1 MSKEQIKYLKS
12 LKAIR
17 ERSKKVYQ
25 KAESNALNHF
35 QVDLSKLQNAVEV
48 INKLMKRDYES
59 IKDIPPHGRW
69 RHFDVGGKP
78 RVQHLIEKKWK
89 KEQGCETREIT
100 RRLLDLFVVSVLL
113 DAGAGSSWSY
123 KEPSTGEIYNRSEG
137 LAIASLDMF
146 ISGIFS
152 SSTSQPYQV
161 DADKLINIREDDV
174 RLAFQVNENN
184 LLEGLEGRANLLS
197 RLGYALKTHLEFF
210 KSEENSYLRPGNL
223 LDYILSQ
230 STIDQN
236 KKNIVNINT
245 LWSVI
250 IDGLSEVWPP
260 TRTSLNGVSLG
271 DVWSCE
277 LLVETKID
285 TGEEGAIDPTSNL
298 IPFHKL
304 SQWLAYSL
312 IEPLS
317 KISGIIFEGI
327 ENLTG
332 LPEYRNGGLFVD
344 TGVLTLKEKDYD
356 RGIEYFR
363 ENNNNNNNEVVP
375 MFEIDDPVIIE
386 WRSMTL
392 ILLDIVGE
400 RIRDSLGLSPEQLS
414 LAQVL
419 EAGTWKAGREIA
431 ATKRPISKGP
441 PIAIK
446 SDGTVF

>member
-25 KAESNALNHF
+25 KAESNSLNHF
-35 QVDLSKLQNAVEV
+35 QVDLSKLQNSVDV

-113 DAGAGSSWSY
+113 DAGAGSAWSY
-123 KEPSTGEIYNRSEG
+123 KEPGTGEIYNRSEG

-161 DADKLINIREDDV
+161 DADKLINISVNDV

-184 LLEGLEGRANLLS
+184 PLEGLEGRANLLS
-197 RLGYALKTHLEFF
+197 RLGYALKNHLEFF
-210 KSEENSYLRPGNL
+210 KRNL

-230 STIDQN
+230 STIDQD

-260 TRTSLNGVSLG
+260 TRTTLNGVSLG

-277 LLVETKID
+277 LLVETKTNTTVVD
-285 TGEEGAIDPTSNL
+285 EAIDPTSHF

-317 KISGIIFEGI
+317 KVSEINFEGI

-344 TGVLTLKEKDYD
+344 TGVLTLKENDYD
-356 RGIEYFR
+356 R
-363 ENNNNNNNEVVP
+363 
-375 MFEIDDPVIIE
+375 VIIE

-392 ILLDIVGE
+392 ILLDIVAE